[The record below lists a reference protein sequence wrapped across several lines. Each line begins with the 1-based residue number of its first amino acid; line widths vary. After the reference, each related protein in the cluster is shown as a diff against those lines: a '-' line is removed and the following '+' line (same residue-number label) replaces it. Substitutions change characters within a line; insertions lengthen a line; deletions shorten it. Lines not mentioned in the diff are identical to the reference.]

1 MKIKELFKI
10 RNETKVDENSVD
22 DILLKA
28 LVKGEDID
36 REKALTIP
44 AVSSAV
50 GLICDSFAMIPFKLY
65 KKTIKDERKQTK
77 EIEDE
82 RVNIINN
89 DTRDTLDGFQF
100 KKAICEDYLLGK
112 GGYAYINK
120 KNNKFLGLNYVKD
133 SKINIEKNT
142 DAIFK
147 NYTILVDGEP
157 YRPFNFIKL
166 LRNTKD
172 GSSGTGYIDEINK
185 SLQTAYKRILYEL
198 DLMNTNGNKKGFL
211 KSKTKLDKEG
221 MKALKE
227 AWNNYY
233 NGNSSCVI
241 LNDGME
247 FQEASNTSVENQLNE
262 KNKTFSDE
270 VKEIFHISKNNEEF
284 IRNAVMPIA
293 YAFCTALNRDFLLEK
308 EKKSYYFAPDLT
320 ELSKCSI
327 KDRYEAYQIAISSGF
342 KTRNEVRYLEGD
354 DALEGLDMIN
364 LGLGDVLL
372 DTKTNQIYTPNTNK
386 MVKMGEK
393 IEGSTQNN
401 NVNTDNEEVK
411 GGEQNEEKV
420 L

>member
-133 SKINIEKNT
+133 SKINI
-142 DAIFK
+142 
-147 NYTILVDGEP
+147 
-157 YRPFNFIKL
+157 
-166 LRNTKD
+166 
-172 GSSGTGYIDEINK
+172 
-185 SLQTAYKRILYEL
+185 
-198 DLMNTNGNKKGFL
+198 
-211 KSKTKLDKEG
+211 
-221 MKALKE
+221 
-227 AWNNYY
+227 
-233 NGNSSCVI
+233 
-241 LNDGME
+241 
-247 FQEASNTSVENQLNE
+247 
-262 KNKTFSDE
+262 
-270 VKEIFHISKNNEEF
+270 
-284 IRNAVMPIA
+284 
-293 YAFCTALNRDFLLEK
+293 
-308 EKKSYYFAPDLT
+308 
-320 ELSKCSI
+320 
-327 KDRYEAYQIAISSGF
+327 
-342 KTRNEVRYLEGD
+342 
-354 DALEGLDMIN
+354 
-364 LGLGDVLL
+364 
-372 DTKTNQIYTPNTNK
+372 
-386 MVKMGEK
+386 
-393 IEGSTQNN
+393 
-401 NVNTDNEEVK
+401 
-411 GGEQNEEKV
+411 
-420 L
+420 